1 MISLTLDD
9 LLEQLE
15 QARQMAIE
23 ERKPTAMIQA
33 TITTAKLLGFDKPV
47 VKDVNADAVQ
57 SISDLMNEL
66 SADYSKL
73 SDNELRQMIAIEK
86 KAQVTRVIVDPVTD
100 TKERY

>member
-1 MISLTLDD
+1 MSRLTLDD

-33 TITTAKLLGFDKPV
+33 TVTTAKLLGLDKPV
-47 VKDVNADAVQ
+47 IKDVHTDDVQ

-66 SADYSKL
+66 ANDDQLLPQRISH
-73 SDNELRQMIAIEK
+73 
-86 KAQVTRVIVDPVTD
+86 AQD
-100 TKERY
+100 EY